1 MKEVTKKYINASE
14 DNLLGRAF
22 VDRSRK
28 TTSAVL
34 EEKRKLVSEFNGN
47 TTAAYLYDYY
57 MNICQIPT
65 WDLTNDAKIGK
76 QLGLTTRKV
85 GDTRRALTKAGWIR
99 FDVHTYKGVR
109 YALWYIGKDLVKYK
123 MGRESTLQDYKDLG
137 LIVEEGLV
145 NGSE

>member
-14 DNLLGRAF
+14 DNLLARAF

-34 EEKRKLVSEFNGN
+34 EEKRILVKEFKGN

-65 WDLTNDAKIGK
+65 WDLTNDEKVAKQIG
-76 QLGLTTRKV
+76 LSVRKV
-85 GDTRRALTKAGWIR
+85 SDTRRALSKAGWIR
-99 FDVHTYKGVR
+99 FDIHTHRGVR
-109 YALWYIGKDLVKYK
+109 YGLWFIGKDVVNYK
-123 MGRESTLQDYKDLG
+123 MGRESTLQDYIDLG
-137 LIVEEGLV
+137 LVVEGEGKH
-145 NGSE
+145 GS